1 MTEELKPKGSRNL
14 QYVLANCHADVP
26 LFNHVSHD
34 VITTLEVKG
43 SVSITNRALPILASC
58 NKSNISG
65 QI

>member
-43 SVSITNRALPILASC
+43 SVSITNRALYWLHII
-58 NKSNISG
+58 N